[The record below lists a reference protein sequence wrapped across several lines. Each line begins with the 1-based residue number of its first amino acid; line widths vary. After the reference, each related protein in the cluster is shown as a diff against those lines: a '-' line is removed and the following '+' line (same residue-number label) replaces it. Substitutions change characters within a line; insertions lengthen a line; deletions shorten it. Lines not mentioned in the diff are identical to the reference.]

1 MTDPQDSI
9 DQALQPTPPV
19 APPIVPPVVPPP
31 LPELPVA
38 PSVASVAVG
47 DDTPLAFVT
56 PPPATPPSTTP
67 INTPPPTPLV
77 PPEEPPKKGGKGK
90 IIGVVIGFFLLLAGL
105 GGGFYFYSNYLPAS
119 QLTIAGVFVDSLTK
133 DQCNGCYNGG
143 NLVWRKGACK
153 VSGTC
158 DGGNTQGQGH
168 STVVPCD
175 TDGSVSCGACGGFCI
190 IPIDKTCN
198 EMGVIKCGESPVF
211 GASCSKSESSQFF
224 KQCSCGA
231 ETYYFDVEGI
241 CDSKDSKAAGTV
253 NPLYYDTYGLC
264 AVGKN
269 GCSAGP
275 GGSQISCDFSC
286 DSNGC
291 QCTSDRN
298 DCQIYHWKCDRN
310 DDLGRGCQDGTP
322 TVRQSATFNASCG
335 SEQIDVK
342 CHGDNVAFRT
352 KAQTTPC
359 GQVTPSIPPTV
370 PSPSP
375 SPSPTYTMSCT
386 SLTKNIAIP
395 VIGSK
400 ITFTCAGVVTPTS
413 AGTLSYRFR
422 YSVNSGTVT
431 ELANKTT
438 TTAEL
443 TIAAC
448 GTYSVECQACATLA
462 GVLTCDP
469 VWQGATAQ

>member
-211 GASCSKSESSQFF
+211 GASCSTTKDTQFF
-224 KQCSCGA
+224 KSCTCGG
-231 ETYYFDVEGI
+231 TQYYFDSDGI
-241 CDSKDSKAAGTV
+241 CNADDPKAKDTKDPS
-253 NPLYYDTYGLC
+253 YYDTYGLC
-264 AVGKN
+264 GVVKTA
-269 GCSAGP
+269 GCSGSKDT
-275 GGSQISCDFSC
+275 GGNGTSCKFTC

-291 QCTSDRN
+291 SCDAGDTNCSV
-298 DCQIYHWKCDRN
+298 YHWKCDRN
-310 DDLGRGCQDGTP
+310 SGLSGGCQDGTP
-322 TVRQSATFNASCG
+322 KVGKSATFNASCG
-335 SEQIDVK
+335 SEQIDVR
-342 CHGDNVAFRT
+342 CGAGSVGFRT
-352 KAQTTPC
+352 KTYQTVCGEKPSQPPTTPDY
-359 GQVTPSIPPTV
+359 S
-370 PSPSP
+370 
-375 SPSPTYTMSCT
+375 MSCT
-386 SLTKNIAIP
+386 GLTKDVAMP
-395 VIGSK
+395 VVGSK
-400 ITFTCAGVVTPTS
+400 ITFTCAGSTVPA
-413 AGTLSYRFR
+413 AGASLLRYTFR
-422 YSVNSGTVT
+422 YNIDGGAWKD
-431 ELANKTT
+431 LANKTDS
-438 TTAEL
+438 TAEL

-448 GTYSVECQACATLA
+448 GTYGVQCKACATYQGTTL
-462 GVLTCDP
+462 CDP